1 MKLVI
6 AAVINLLI
14 IILEVMV
21 LSKLKNKKDM
31 FKYYTYFMNF
41 VGLVSSLL
49 FCVILIFN
57 MKYLE
62 FAKGIQYISTS
73 GLLATMVIYTIFIG
87 KNNKIS
93 DKDFKGVSGEIAN
106 IVLHYLCP
114 FLSMLSLIICER
126 DIVMNSGVWTAV
138 VSLPSIIYWV
148 MYLILS
154 VTKLWNEPYDFSSK
168 NGNKFVE
175 SLTILAMPVIFIG
188 ISIILWEI
196 I

>member
-1 MKLVI
+1 MKLVVAFI
-6 AAVINLLI
+6 INVLFI
-14 IILEVMV
+14 VLEIMV
-21 LSKLKNKKDM
+21 LSKLRNKKDI
-31 FKYYTYFMNF
+31 FKYYTYLMNF
-41 VGLVSSLL
+41 IGLISSLI
-49 FCVILIFN
+49 FCVIAVFTSDL
-57 MKYLE
+57 LS
-62 FAKGIQYISTS
+62 FAKGIQYVSTS
-73 GLLATMVIYTIFIG
+73 GLLATMVIYSVFIS

-114 FLSMLSLIICER
+114 FLAMLSLIICER
-126 DIVMNSGVWTAV
+126 DIVLNNGIWTAV
-138 VSLPSIIYWV
+138 VALPSIIYWI

-154 VTKLWNEPYDFSSK
+154 VTKKWKEPYDFSSK